1 MSVLDSIRE
10 MIQKAKKILIITH
23 ENPDGDA
30 VGSSL
35 GFMHGLKKLEK
46 EVDVYLPVVNKM
58 YSFLPGFDCIKN
70 ELPDDAEYDLCV
82 ALDSS
87 DLERLG
93 EGRKWFE
100 KIADTIV
107 IDHHITNQNFGDANY
122 VNAVASST
130 CQNIIVVL
138 AAMEVAINKDMA
150 KCMYTG
156 MLTDTGGFRH
166 NVQPETFEFA
176 SMLVEAGVNVAEIY
190 RKVFD
195 VTTEARTR
203 LLGRAISRLELLE
216 EGKVAFTYVTEAD
229 FAEFGNEDGDHE
241 NIVNY
246 GRNIEGVEV
255 SIMLREKE
263 GNFKVSLR
271 ANEYIDVS
279 IIASKYAGGGHLRAA
294 GFSVP
299 GPIET
304 AKETVLAE
312 IRKQLK

>member
-58 YSFLPGFDCIKN
+58 YNFLPGFELIKN
-70 ELPDDAEYDLCV
+70 ELPEDEEYDLCV

-100 KIADTIV
+100 KISNTIV

-138 AAMEVAINKDMA
+138 ASMEVAINKEMA

-166 NVQPETFEFA
+166 NIQPETFEFA

-190 RKVFD
+190 RNVFD
-195 VTTEARTR
+195 LTTEARTR
-203 LLGRAISRLELLE
+203 LLGRAISRLEILE
-216 EGKVAFTYVTEAD
+216 EGRVAFLYVTEAD
-229 FAEFGNEDGDHE
+229 WNEFGNQDGDHE

-255 SIMLREKE
+255 SIMLREKD

-271 ANEYIDVS
+271 SNEYIDVS